1 MEVINAEIKVRN
13 INYEDIEEVR
23 KIKAEKKGKFEK
35 KIYLNYVEQDYIDK
49 KEEEESKKEWRKLKK
64 YNIITLC
71 GSINFKDEFLKV
83 QEKLVL
89 EKDIVF
95 TPNFFSNISKEE
107 ISLETKEMLDKMH
120 KQKIDM
126 SDEIYVINQGGYIG
140 ESTKLEIEYAKS
152 KGKKV
157 TYLE

>member
-1 MEVINAEIKVRN
+1 MKYKYNKLVRDKIPEEINKIEGRKA
-13 INYEDIEEVR
+13 NY
-23 KIKAEKKGKFEK
+23 KI
-35 KIYLNYVEQDYIDK
+35 LD
-49 KEEEESKKEWRKLKK
+49 EEEYQKDKK

-89 EKDIVF
+89 KGNIVF
-95 TPNFFSNISKEE
+95 TPNFFDNIKKEE

>member
-1 MEVINAEIKVRN
+1 MRYDYNKLVRDKIPEEINK
-13 INYEDIEEVR
+13 IEER
-23 KIKAEKKGKFEK
+23 KANY
-35 KIYLNYVEQDYIDK
+35 KILD
-49 KEEEESKKEWRKLKK
+49 EEEYQKDKK

-71 GSINFKDEFLKV
+71 GSINFRDEFLKV

-89 EKDIVF
+89 EGNIVF
-95 TPNFFSNISKEE
+95 TPNFFDNIKKEE

>member
-1 MEVINAEIKVRN
+1 MKYKYNKLVRDKIPEEINKIEGRKA
-13 INYEDIEEVR
+13 NY
-23 KIKAEKKGKFEK
+23 KI
-35 KIYLNYVEQDYIDK
+35 LD
-49 KEEEESKKEWRKLKK
+49 EEEYQKDKK

-89 EKDIVF
+89 KGNIVF
-95 TPNFFSNISKEE
+95 TPNFFDNIKKEE

-120 KQKIDM
+120 KQKINM

-152 KGKKV
+152 KGKKI

>member
-1 MEVINAEIKVRN
+1 MRYDYNKLVRDKIPEEINKIEGRKT
-13 INYEDIEEVR
+13 NY
-23 KIKAEKKGKFEK
+23 KI
-35 KIYLNYVEQDYIDK
+35 LD
-49 KEEEESKKEWRKLKK
+49 EEEYQKDKK

-71 GSINFKDEFLKV
+71 GSINFRDEFLKV

-89 EKDIVF
+89 EGNIVF
-95 TPNFFSNISKEE
+95 TPNFFDNIKKEE